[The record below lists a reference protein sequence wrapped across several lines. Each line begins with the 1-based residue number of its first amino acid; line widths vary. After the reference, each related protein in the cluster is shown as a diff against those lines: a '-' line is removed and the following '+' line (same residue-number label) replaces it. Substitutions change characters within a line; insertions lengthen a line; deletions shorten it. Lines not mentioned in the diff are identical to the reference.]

1 MSPPT
6 MRFTYTHHALTMIA
20 EREIARDWVERT
32 VLEPEAVEPDPK
44 HPERERAFRA
54 VPERD
59 GRILR
64 VVYVADGETYRVIT
78 LFLDRGR
85 RR

>member
-1 MSPPT
+1 M
-6 MRFTYTHHALTMIA
+6 
-20 EREIARDWVERT
+20 
-32 VLEPEAVEPDPK
+32 LEPEETEPDPD
-44 HPERERAFRA
+44 HAERTRAFRA

-64 VVYVADGETYRVIT
+64 VVYESVDDHIEIVT

-85 RR
+85 KRRR